1 MEDFHYSFPY
11 EQIMK
16 TIWVSVRVF
25 FFFFFEAFSSKN
37 DLRKYTSDK
46 NYFYIK
52 ENNPSGGKFPTT
64 YKFTDWSIRLRF

>member
-16 TIWVSVRVF
+16 TIWVSVRVC
-25 FFFFFEAFSSKN
+25 FFFEAFSSKN
-37 DLRKYTSDK
+37 DLRNYTSDK